1 MNFYHVS
8 AFTNQRKQSNLG
20 RDVHKLSSS
29 TAAGVGT
36 ELKCATVLLDH
47 INHKHFMLY
56 KEYFKFRAE
65 GILGRFGFPCSA
77 I

>member
-1 MNFYHVS
+1 MNFYYVS

-20 RDVHKLSSS
+20 RDVPKLGSS

-47 INHKHFMLY
+47 INHKHFML
-56 KEYFKFRAE
+56 
-65 GILGRFGFPCSA
+65 
-77 I
+77 